1 MVKIFRLIVLT
12 AVVLSWQVT
21 PAVAE
26 SLLQS
31 GSRLA
36 RQAGQQMPVSVP
48 SEVRR
53 SATAEQQGTVAESGM
68 SKRKKLFIAIGA
80 FVAAAAGIYAIDRGV
95 EDNTPSSKGTRKD

>member
-1 MVKIFRLIVLT
+1 MVKIVRLIVLT

-31 GSRLA
+31 GTRLA
-36 RQAGQQMPVSVP
+36 RQAGQRMPVPAST
-48 SEVRR
+48 EVRR
-53 SATAEQQGTVAESGM
+53 SASASQDAAAESGI
-68 SKRKKLFIAIGA
+68 SKRTKLFIAIGA

-95 EDNTPSSKGTRKD
+95 EDNTPSTKGTRKD